1 MKKIKLF
8 TLLGLGSFSLLPLAA
23 IACGRNEKQVQG
35 TDKKETPAPIPTPV
49 IPGKGDEPGK
59 GGQVDPGKNTQPGQE
74 PNPAKEEEKPT
85 PGVKEPDTG
94 NENSNPSQGDKTV
107 DENAQGGVYNGL
119 AINEYKGLIGLYN
132 LNRDM
137 TASKA
142 YSILSDTVLSNDD
155 YKLTE
160 VKVTDFNDLTGTLS
174 FTVKGTYKGVSL
186 DNKVFN
192 ISNFFIVKSTMV
204 LNVDW
209 NTTKI
214 MEEQKTSKDF
224 IGKSYSE
231 LKPYLSSIVLS
242 IDGNSINIL
251 NDDRFSV
258 NSFSLSEERNHLS
271 AFISISYH
279 PEMLNQD
286 GVVVVQKPIT
296 VYHRAFDYLS
306 GLNYSIEQYLQ
317 YILNNQLSAKENID
331 YNYYPSFFAGKKA
344 ITLDF
349 WNHFFDLNEKY
360 ERLNNEPIIVT
371 CSYYPNDLTGELYVT
386 VSLEYNP
393 ENGLGNVQVG
403 YKSFKFSG
411 FKKLTKEELAK
422 DFMVIPDSFGF
433 MERDQYRELVKTFMA
448 LSPEEQKTFE
458 ITNSNQLLRIM
469 GQLGGSNA
477 ILTRLVWNNNGGEK
491 LEYLLKS
498 FDKYI
503 KLYYKNKSLTELST
517 SLESRI
523 LGGKYFQIGRIA
535 IDTKSLSDFTLQKRN
550 DGNNR
555 IDFKWNFTL
564 EIEIQDATGESN
576 SSTTIQIPQ
585 SMSIFALENKL
596 A

>member
-23 IACGRNEKQVQG
+23 IACGRTEKEVQG
-35 TDKKETPAPIPTPV
+35 TDKNETPAPAPTPIV
-49 IPGKGDEPGK
+49 PGEGDKPGKGDQGN
-59 GGQVDPGKNTQPGQE
+59 PGKNTQPGQK
-74 PNPAKEEEKPT
+74 PNPGKEKPNST
-85 PGVKEPDTG
+85 PGAKEPDTG
-94 NENSNPSQGDKTV
+94 NGNLNQGQGDKAV
-107 DENAQGGVYNGL
+107 DENTQGGIYNGL
-119 AINEYKGLIGLYN
+119 TINEYKGLIALYN
-132 LNRDM
+132 LNSEM

-142 YSILSDTVLSNDD
+142 YSILSDKVLSNDD
-155 YKLTE
+155 YKLSE
-160 VKVTDFNDLTGTLS
+160 VEVTAFNDLTGTLS
-174 FTVKGTYKGVSL
+174 FTVKGTYKGISL

-192 ISNFFIVKSTMV
+192 ISNLFIVKSTMV

-224 IGKSYSE
+224 IGKPFSE
-231 LKPYLSSIVLS
+231 IKPYLSSVVLS
-242 IDGNSINIL
+242 FNGNAFDVL
-251 NDDRFSV
+251 KDDSFSV
-258 NSFSLSEERNHLS
+258 NSFNLSEERNRLS

-279 PEMLNQD
+279 PEMLNQA
-286 GVVVVQKPIT
+286 GEVVIQKPIT
-296 VYHRAFDYLS
+296 VYHRTFDYLS
-306 GLNYSIEQYLQ
+306 GLDYSNEQYLQ
-317 YILNNQLSAKENID
+317 YVLNNQLKVKANID

-360 ERLNNEPIIVT
+360 ERLNNEPIIVS

-411 FKKLTKEELAK
+411 FKKLTETELAK
-422 DFMVIPDSFGF
+422 DFMVVPDSFGF
-433 MERDQYRELVKTFMA
+433 MERTQYRQLVKTFMA

-458 ITNSNQLLRIM
+458 ITNGDDLKRIM

-477 ILTRLVWNNNGGEK
+477 ILTRLAWNNNSGEK
-491 LEYLLKS
+491 LEYFLDS
-498 FDKYI
+498 FKQYI
-503 KLYYKNKSLTELST
+503 NVYYKNKSLNELAT

-535 IDTKSLSDFTLQKRN
+535 IDTKSLSDFTLQKPS
-550 DGNNR
+550 DGNNG
-555 IDFKWNFTL
+555 INFKWNFTL
-564 EIEIQDATGESN
+564 EIEIQDATGNNN

-585 SMSIFALENKL
+585 SIPMFALENKI